1 MLVALAFLTLTDDK
15 QFTHAAKTRPEL
27 PSVLVALAKTA
38 LSRLGRLMPLCP
50 VMTTTNLCN
59 MRLSSYM
66 IYPITID
73 INSITLFSKVRDS
86 ALLRSLNKTL
96 RLLALEHEA
105 PKIALRLARSWANFS
120 VTIASFEVNA
130 PSFYH
135 ALAFLTLTDDNQFTH
150 AAETGAKLP
159 SVLVALAKTDLS
171 RLGRIAVYDVVALGV
186 QVARRLRDA
195 GFEQTA
201 YDIEAEAHALG
212 AAGVQQANNSVFSA
226 QDDWGERLP
235 TFVEYLKANGAGQ
248 VGLYHAFRWSGALT
262 GGTLTPVRKPDPV
275 RLADLSGYE
284 AQRSVVVANTLRFLE
299 GQSANNLLL
308 YGDRGTGKS
317 ATVKAICNEY
327 AARGLRL
334 LELPKQSLSELSRI
348 LETLSSRAMRFIIFI
363 DDLSFEAIDDFFTN
377 LKMLL
382 EGDIEARPANVVIYA
397 TSNRRHLV
405 KERLA
410 DRPTTAQAISEPRAF
425 DTMQEQFSLADR
437 FGLTVVYTSP
447 SQDEYLSIAEH
458 IATQRGLLLPETSS
472 AERDAFRENALRW
485 ERWFNG
491 RSPRTA
497 VQYVDWLAGG
507 AGFPWV

>member
-1 MLVALAFLTLTDDK
+1 M
-15 QFTHAAKTRPEL
+15 
-27 PSVLVALAKTA
+27 
-38 LSRLGRLMPLCP
+38 
-50 VMTTTNLCN
+50 
-59 MRLSSYM
+59 
-66 IYPITID
+66 ID
-73 INSITLFSKVRDS
+73 ISSIVLFSNIRDS

-96 RLLALEHEA
+96 ELLAQQET
-105 PKIALRLARSWANFS
+105 PKIALRLARSWAKS
-120 VTIASFEVNA
+120 SATIASFGVSA
-130 PSFYH
+130 PSFYQ

-150 AAETGAKLP
+150 AAETGAELP
-159 SVLVALAKTDLS
+159 PLLFALAKTDLS
-171 RLGRIAVYDVVALGV
+171 RLGRIAAYDVAALGV
-186 QVARRLRDA
+186 QVAVRLRNA
-195 GFEQTA
+195 GFKQA
-201 YDIEAEAHALG
+201 AQDIEAEARTLNT
-212 AAGVQQANNSVFSA
+212 AGVQQAHNSVFPA
-226 QDDWGERLP
+226 QGDWGERLP
-235 TFVEYLKANGAGQ
+235 AFVEYLKANGAGQ
-248 VGLYHAFRWSGALT
+248 VGLYHAFRWD
-262 GGTLTPVRKPDPV
+262 GTLTPVCKPDPV

-284 AQRSVVVANTLRFLE
+284 EQRSVVVANTLRFLE
-299 GQSANNLLL
+299 GRNANNLLL

-334 LELPKQSLSELSRI
+334 LEIPKQSLSELSRI
-348 LETLSSRAMRFIIFI
+348 LETLGSRAMRFIIFI
-363 DDLSFEAIDDFFTN
+363 DDLSFEAIDDFFTS

-405 KERLA
+405 KERLT
-410 DRPTTAQAISEPRAF
+410 DRPTTAQAVSEIRAF

-458 IATQRGLLLPETSS
+458 IATQRGILLPETSA
-472 AERDAFRENALRW
+472 AERGAFRENALRW

>member
-1 MLVALAFLTLTDDK
+1 M
-15 QFTHAAKTRPEL
+15 
-27 PSVLVALAKTA
+27 
-38 LSRLGRLMPLCP
+38 
-50 VMTTTNLCN
+50 
-59 MRLSSYM
+59 
-66 IYPITID
+66 ID
-73 INSITLFSKVRDS
+73 IHSITLFSTVRDS
-86 ALLRSLNKTL
+86 ALLLSLNKIL
-96 RLLALEHEA
+96 RLLTLERCEA
-105 PKIALRLARSWANFS
+105 PKIAPRLARSWAKFS
-120 VTIASFEVNA
+120 ATIASFGVNA

-150 AAETGAKLP
+150 AAETGAELP
-159 SVLVALAKTDLS
+159 SLLVALAKTDLS
-171 RLGRIAVYDVVALGV
+171 RLGRIAVYDIAALGA
-186 QVARRLRDA
+186 QVAARLRNA
-195 GFEQTA
+195 GFEQA
-201 YDIEAEAHALG
+201 AQDIEIEARALN
-212 AAGVQQANNSVFSA
+212 AADVSQAHNSVFPA
-226 QDDWGERLP
+226 QGDWGERLP
-235 TFVEYLKANGAGQ
+235 AFVEYLKANGAGQ

-262 GGTLTPVRKPDPV
+262 PVRKPDPV

-284 AQRSVVVANTLRFLE
+284 EQRSVVVANTLRFLE
-299 GQSANNLLL
+299 GRSANNLLL

-317 ATVKAICNEY
+317 ATVKAVCNEY

-458 IATQRGLLLPETSS
+458 IAAQRGLLLPETSA
-472 AERDAFRENALRW
+472 AERDVFRENALRW

-497 VQYVDWLAGG
+497 VQYVDWLTGG